1 MEKIFPFLDGVAALA
16 NGKLVHKEQVR
27 NELLPVGLDD
37 NLVKLVVFNVHLSL
51 KALLDNQLE
60 LRGLAFLTLKH
71 NQSLP
76 SYRTGRTPPKPVC
89 YPF

>member
-1 MEKIFPFLDGVAALA
+1 MEKIFPFLDGVTALA
-16 NGKLVHKEQVR
+16 NGKLVHKQQVR
-27 NELLPVGLDD
+27 YELLPVGLDD
-37 NLVKLVVFNVHLSL
+37 DLVKLVVSNIHLSL
-51 KALLDNQLE
+51 KAFLNDQSE

-76 SYRTGRTPPKPVC
+76 SYRTGRTPLKPVC